1 MGQRKKSLLT
11 IINIVALLGLVVLS
25 ILTKSLPFSVGNR
38 LSTSSTFS
46 VFFATLSINKIVWSI
61 IYPLLFLFS
70 IYQITMSRK
79 GGSEDP
85 IGKVG
90 VWFFISAIAIGLSF
104 FKLDLALLW
113 PLLVL
118 LVSLVILYIRV
129 QQKDASL
136 GYRIGVIFPF
146 SVFLGWISIVA
157 VNEITLNIYN
167 AFSSYIP
174 FSEGMLTLI
183 SLALIVVINFLAV
196 LIYGDIWFSLVGVWT
211 LVEFY
216 LKLSQSSD
224 ADQKVNR
231 ITLAGIILLILSI
244 LIHLIIK
251 GGRVARQ
258 EASI

>member
-1 MGQRKKSLLT
+1 MGQMKNRVLT
-11 IINIVALLGLVVLS
+11 VINIIALLSLVALFF
-25 ILTKSLPFSVGNR
+25 ITKSLPFSSAHEGI
-38 LSTSSTFS
+38 SSSIFS
-46 VFFATLSINKIVWSI
+46 DIFETLSINKIVWSI

-70 IYQITMSRK
+70 IYQIAMSSK
-79 GGSEDP
+79 GGGEDP

-90 VWFFISAIAIGLSF
+90 IWFFVAALAIGFSF
-104 FKLDLALLW
+104 IKIEISLLI

-118 LVSLVILYIRV
+118 LVSLVILYLRV

-136 GYRIGVIFPF
+136 GYRIGTIFPF
-146 SVFLGWISIVA
+146 SVFLGWISIVS
-157 VNEITLNIYN
+157 VNEFTLYIYN
-167 AFSSYIP
+167 TFTSYIP
-174 FSEGMLTLI
+174 FSRGTLTLI
-183 SLALIVVINFLAV
+183 SLSIVVVINFLAV

-216 LKLSQSSD
+216 FKLSHHVEG
-224 ADQKVNR
+224 DQEIHR
-231 ITLAGIILLILSI
+231 LTLAGIALLILSI